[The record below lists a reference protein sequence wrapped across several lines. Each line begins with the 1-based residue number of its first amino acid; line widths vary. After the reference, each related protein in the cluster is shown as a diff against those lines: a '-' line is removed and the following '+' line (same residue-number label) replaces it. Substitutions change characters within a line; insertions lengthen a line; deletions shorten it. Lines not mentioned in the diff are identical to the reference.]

1 MYLRLKSRK
10 SRSLIWSQQKY
21 IIRLFIEISSLF
33 LKALYKQKSEQ
44 YYQIISWIFR
54 KNISKQKLSKQKL
67 SKQNI
72 QDKSQVILTVS
83 SSSIFFKGLHG
94 FSKRQSKM
102 ATFNGQPSTANLTVN
117 HSICLNYSTF
127 RSTKYLCRVISW

>member
-10 SRSLIWSQQKY
+10 YRSLIWSQQKY

-54 KNISKQKLSKQKL
+54 KNISKQKL